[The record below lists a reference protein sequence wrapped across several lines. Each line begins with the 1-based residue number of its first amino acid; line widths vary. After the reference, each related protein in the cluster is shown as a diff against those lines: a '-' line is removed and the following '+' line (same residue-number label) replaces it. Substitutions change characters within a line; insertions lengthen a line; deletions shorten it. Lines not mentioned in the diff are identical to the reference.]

1 MRKWVAA
8 GKRVGRELLVAC
20 LGGLV
25 NSIESLRAI
34 VLLGHRPLL
43 SLAYIDDDDPRSRGS
58 KDWQG
63 EGEQIAARQPDAVR
77 GHKGGVNWR
86 HALGQL

>member
-1 MRKWVAA
+1 MKKWVAA

-43 SLAYIDDDDPRSRGS
+43 SLAPARPQPSESGS
-58 KDWQG
+58 
-63 EGEQIAARQPDAVR
+63 VC
-77 GHKGGVNWR
+77 V
-86 HALGQL
+86 LCL